1 LAGLIERILRDP
13 SILGEALAAVDAELA
28 HGPNPAQAVALVP

>member
-1 LAGLIERILRDP
+1 MAGLIERALRDP

-28 HGPNPAQAVALVP
+28 HGPNPVRAVALAP